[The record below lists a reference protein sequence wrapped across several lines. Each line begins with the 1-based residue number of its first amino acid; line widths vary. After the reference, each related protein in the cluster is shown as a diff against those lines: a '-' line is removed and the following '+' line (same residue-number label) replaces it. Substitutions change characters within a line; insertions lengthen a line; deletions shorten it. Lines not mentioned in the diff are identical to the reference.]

1 MQNDKSKPI
10 QNTKEKKNQMH
21 EEEINKK
28 CKGPPVLFMMGS
40 FNFVEQSHGLAIG
53 VEQKTPVDGNFNQK
67 EQLQLEINSMQIKFE
82 IEQPCSHNENKVSNT
97 I

>member
-28 CKGPPVLFMMGS
+28 CKGVTGS
-40 FNFVEQSHGLAIG
+40 LH
-53 VEQKTPVDGNFNQK
+53 DGI
-67 EQLQLEINSMQIKFE
+67 L
-82 IEQPCSHNENKVSNT
+82 
-97 I
+97 